1 MKDEINDWFEA
12 NYQNLRKNFKQNI
25 ANGQMS
31 GYADDL
37 LQICIETFLN
47 KDIVMQ
53 EQMLRDDKIQN
64 FLFRVASMQIKS
76 GSSPFFRKYRAYY
89 TRNVPILGN
98 PSIEEEEPK
107 EIMIKC
113 IDREIKKLG
122 WYEARLI
129 QLHFF
134 DGMSLRKITKTYG
147 LPKGT
152 LPQEFQK
159 IYDRIKETCKNCM
172 EE

>member
-12 NYQNLRKNFKQNI
+12 NYENLRKNFKQNI

-37 LQICIETFLN
+37 LQICIEIFLN

-107 EIMIKC
+107 EIM
-113 IDREIKKLG
+113 
-122 WYEARLI
+122 
-129 QLHFF
+129 H
-134 DGMSLRKITKTYG
+134 
-147 LPKGT
+147 
-152 LPQEFQK
+152 
-159 IYDRIKETCKNCM
+159 
-172 EE
+172 